1 MGFERPSFE
10 TIRTRV
16 IGDVSS
22 RTEGSAFIRVA
33 VERVL
38 ANMVAGV
45 SHGVHGHL
53 DWLVDQLY
61 PTTCDIDGLSAW
73 GSMLKLDRK
82 AATKSIGPAT
92 FTGTNG
98 TQLPTNTQLRT
109 ADGATFTVTVGGTVT
124 GGSVTVTVQ
133 ANTGGAAGNLEA
145 GARISLFSPI
155 AGIDTDGA
163 IASPGL
169 SGGTDIE
176 EVEDYRTRIL
186 ENLRIP
192 PSGGGPG
199 DYVAW
204 AKQVT
209 GVTRAW
215 EFGNRMGIGTVSV
228 AFTMDDRV
236 DPIPL
241 SGDVTTVQT
250 YINGVKPLDMRAAY
264 VVAPIAVPVTMTI
277 ALNPNTAPVRA
288 AVTAELQELFKT
300 EADLE
305 TPLALSK
312 IDEAISTAAG
322 EDSHQITA
330 ISSLV
335 PGTWGL
341 LTFTTPTFVSL

>member
-1 MGFERPSFE
+1 
-10 TIRTRV
+10 V

-22 RTEGSAFIRVA
+22 RTEGSAFIRAA

-38 ANMVAGV
+38 ANAIAGV
-45 SHGVHGHL
+45 GHGVYGHL
-53 DWLVDQLY
+53 DWLADQLY

-82 AATKSIGPAT
+82 AAAKAVGPAT
-92 FTGTNG
+92 FTGTDG
-98 TQLPTNTQLRT
+98 TQIVTNTQLRT
-109 ADGATFTVTVGGTVT
+109 SDGLTFTVIVGGTIAS
-124 GGSVTVTVQ
+124 GSMSITVE
-133 ANTGGAAGNLEA
+133 ANTGGVAGNLEA
-145 GARISLFSPI
+145 GARISLASPI
-155 AGIDTDGA
+155 AGIDTDGTVT
-163 IASPGL
+163 SPGL

-176 EVEDYRTRIL
+176 DPEDYRARIL

-199 DYVAW
+199 DYETW

-215 EFGNRMGIGTVSV
+215 EFGNRMGLGTVSL
-228 AFTMDDRV
+228 AFTMDDRA

-241 SGDVTTVQT
+241 SGDVADVQA
-250 YINGVKPLDMRAAY
+250 YIDSVKPIDMRAAY
-264 VVAPIAVPVTMTI
+264 VVAPVGIPVNMTI
-277 ALNPNTAPVRA
+277 ALSPNTLAVQE

-312 IDEAISTAAG
+312 IGEAISTATG
-322 EDSHQITA
+322 ENAHQINA
-330 ISSLV
+330 ISSLA
-335 PGTWGL
+335 PGVWGL
-341 LTFTTPTFVSL
+341 LVLGNLTFASL